1 MKNLFVTVLS
11 FLGLIETEEEEE
23 EVFDEEGGGR
33 ELSSVRKISR
43 EPLPEAGSGG
53 KVAVL
58 KSLSRPRS
66 DIRMI
71 EPATFN
77 DAQRL
82 ADFFKEGYPVA
93 INLRLVGPELAKRL
107 VDFCS
112 GLTYAL
118 NGRIERVSEKVFV
131 LIPKNIEVSKEELE
145 RLRL

>member
-1 MKNLFVTVLS
+1 MRNVFFKVLS

-23 EVFDEEGGGR
+23 EVFDEEAGGR
-33 ELSSVRKISR
+33 EISAVRKVSR
-43 EPLPEAGSGG
+43 EPLPEADARG

-58 KSLSRPRS
+58 KSLSRLRS

-93 INLRLVGPELAKRL
+93 VNLRLVGPELAKRL

-118 NGRIERVSEKVFV
+118 SGRIERVSEKTFV
-131 LIPKNIEVSKEELE
+131 LIPKNVEVSQEELE
-145 RLRL
+145 RLKQ